1 MKKNKVV
8 FIVSAMLVF
17 TVGVGYVYQY
27 ISMSPKDVVE
37 ITPKYVGD
45 ATEFNFLVTDNL
57 SYWTG
62 KVVQITGK
70 VTELTEYGVVMNGT
84 IFCQFENGDDLQSI
98 VENQQK
104 LVVTTVGSVLGSS
117 DGIAPDRAWTQQRLP
132 SYPFAITM
140 RWIS

>member
-1 MKKNKVV
+1 MNLLKKNKVV
-8 FIVSAMLVF
+8 FIASVMMVLI
-17 TVGVGYVYQY
+17 VGVVNVYQY

-37 ITPKYVGD
+37 ITPEYVGD

-57 SYWTG
+57 SYWPG

-98 VENQQK
+98 VENQQINIKGK
-104 LVVTTVGSVLGSS
+104 LVGFDEILME
-117 DGIAPDRAWTQQRLP
+117 IKLNQCILP
-132 SYPFAITM
+132 
-140 RWIS
+140 

>member
-1 MKKNKVV
+1 MNLLKKNKVV
-8 FIVSAMLVF
+8 FIASVMMVLV
-17 TVGVGYVYQY
+17 VGVVNVYQY

-37 ITPKYVGD
+37 ITPEYLGD

-70 VTELTEYGVVMNGT
+70 VTELTENGVVMNGT

-98 VENQQK
+98 VENQQINIKGK
-104 LVVTTVGSVLGSS
+104 LVGFDEILME
-117 DGIAPDRAWTQQRLP
+117 IKLNQCILP
-132 SYPFAITM
+132 
-140 RWIS
+140 

>member
-1 MKKNKVV
+1 MNLLKKNKVV
-8 FIVSAMLVF
+8 FIASVMMVLV
-17 TVGVGYVYQY
+17 VGVVNVYQY

-37 ITPKYVGD
+37 ITPEYVGD

-70 VTELTEYGVVMNGT
+70 VTELTEYGVVINGT

-98 VENQQK
+98 VENQQINIKGK
-104 LVVTTVGSVLGSS
+104 LVGFDEILME
-117 DGIAPDRAWTQQRLP
+117 IKLNQCILP
-132 SYPFAITM
+132 
-140 RWIS
+140 

>member
-1 MKKNKVV
+1 MNLLKKNKVV
-8 FIVSAMLVF
+8 FISSAMMVL
-17 TVGVGYVYQY
+17 TVGAGYVYQY

-37 ITPKYVGD
+37 ITPEYVGD

-98 VENQQK
+98 VENQQINIKGK
-104 LVVTTVGSVLGSS
+104 LVGFDEILME
-117 DGIAPDRAWTQQRLP
+117 IKLNQCILP
-132 SYPFAITM
+132 
-140 RWIS
+140 

>member
-1 MKKNKVV
+1 MNLLKKNKVV
-8 FIVSAMLVF
+8 FIASVMMVLV
-17 TVGVGYVYQY
+17 VGVVNVYQY

-37 ITPKYVGD
+37 TTPEYVGE

-70 VTELTEYGVVMNGT
+70 VTELTEYGVMINGT

-98 VENQQK
+98 VENQQINIKGK
-104 LVVTTVGSVLGSS
+104 LVGFDEILME
-117 DGIAPDRAWTQQRLP
+117 IKLNQCILP
-132 SYPFAITM
+132 
-140 RWIS
+140 

>member
-1 MKKNKVV
+1 MNLLKKNKVV
-8 FIVSAMLVF
+8 FIASVMMVLV
-17 TVGVGYVYQY
+17 VGVVNVYKY

-37 ITPKYVGD
+37 ITPEYVGD

-98 VENQQK
+98 VENQQINIKGK
-104 LVVTTVGSVLGSS
+104 LVGFDEILME
-117 DGIAPDRAWTQQRLP
+117 IKLNQCILP
-132 SYPFAITM
+132 
-140 RWIS
+140 

>member
-1 MKKNKVV
+1 MNLLKKNKVV
-8 FIVSAMLVF
+8 FIASVMMVLA
-17 TVGVGYVYQY
+17 VGVVNVYQY

-37 ITPKYVGD
+37 ITPEYVGD

-70 VTELTEYGVVMNGT
+70 VTELTECGVVMNGT

-98 VENQQK
+98 VENQHINIKGK
-104 LVVTTVGSVLGSS
+104 LVGFDEILME
-117 DGIAPDRAWTQQRLP
+117 IKLNQCILP
-132 SYPFAITM
+132 
-140 RWIS
+140 

>member
-1 MKKNKVV
+1 MSLLKKNKVV
-8 FIVSAMLVF
+8 FISSAMMVLS
-17 TVGVGYVYQY
+17 VGTGYVYQY

-37 ITPKYVGD
+37 ITPEYVGD

-70 VTELTEYGVVMNGT
+70 VTELTEYGIVMNGT

-98 VENQQK
+98 VENQQINIKGK
-104 LVVTTVGSVLGSS
+104 LVGFDEILME
-117 DGIAPDRAWTQQRLP
+117 IKLNQCILP
-132 SYPFAITM
+132 
-140 RWIS
+140 

>member
-1 MKKNKVV
+1 MNLLKKNKVV
-8 FIVSAMLVF
+8 FIASAMMVL
-17 TVGVGYVYQY
+17 TVGAVYVYQY

-37 ITPKYVGD
+37 ITPEYVGD

-70 VTELTEYGVVMNGT
+70 VTELTEYGIVMNGT

-98 VENQQK
+98 VENQQINIKGK
-104 LVVTTVGSVLGSS
+104 LVGFDEILME
-117 DGIAPDRAWTQQRLP
+117 IKLNQCILP
-132 SYPFAITM
+132 
-140 RWIS
+140 

>member
-1 MKKNKVV
+1 MNLLKKNKVV
-8 FIVSAMLVF
+8 FIASVMMVLV
-17 TVGVGYVYQY
+17 VGVVNVYQY

-37 ITPKYVGD
+37 ITPEYVGD

-98 VENQQK
+98 VENQQINIKGK
-104 LVVTTVGSVLGSS
+104 LVGFDEILME
-117 DGIAPDRAWTQQRLP
+117 IKLNQCILP
-132 SYPFAITM
+132 
-140 RWIS
+140 

>member
-1 MKKNKVV
+1 MNFLKKNKVV
-8 FIVSAMLVF
+8 FIASVMMVLV
-17 TVGVGYVYQY
+17 VGVVNVYQY

-37 ITPKYVGD
+37 ITPEYVGD

-70 VTELTEYGVVMNGT
+70 VTELTEYGIVMNGT

-98 VENQQK
+98 VENQQINIKGK
-104 LVVTTVGSVLGSS
+104 LVGFDEILME
-117 DGIAPDRAWTQQRLP
+117 IKLNQCILP
-132 SYPFAITM
+132 
-140 RWIS
+140 

>member
-1 MKKNKVV
+1 MNLLKKTKVV
-8 FIVSAMLVF
+8 FIASVMMVLV
-17 TVGVGYVYQY
+17 VGVVNVYQY

-37 ITPKYVGD
+37 ITPEYVGD

-98 VENQQK
+98 VENQQINIKGK
-104 LVVTTVGSVLGSS
+104 LVGFDEILME
-117 DGIAPDRAWTQQRLP
+117 IKLAQCILP
-132 SYPFAITM
+132 
-140 RWIS
+140 

>member
-1 MKKNKVV
+1 MNLLKKNKVV
-8 FIVSAMLVF
+8 FIASVMMVLV
-17 TVGVGYVYQY
+17 VGVVNVYQY

-37 ITPKYVGD
+37 ITPEYVGD

-70 VTELTEYGVVMNGT
+70 VTELTEYGIVMNGT

-98 VENQQK
+98 VENQQINIKGK
-104 LVVTTVGSVLGSS
+104 LVGFDEILME
-117 DGIAPDRAWTQQRLP
+117 IKLNQCILP
-132 SYPFAITM
+132 
-140 RWIS
+140 

>member
-1 MKKNKVV
+1 MNLLKKNKVV
-8 FIVSAMLVF
+8 FIASVMMVLV
-17 TVGVGYVYQY
+17 VGVVNVYQY

-37 ITPKYVGD
+37 ITPEYVGD

-98 VENQQK
+98 VENQQINIKGK
-104 LVVTTVGSVLGSS
+104 LVGFDEILMEIKL
-117 DGIAPDRAWTQQRLP
+117 DQCILP
-132 SYPFAITM
+132 
-140 RWIS
+140 

>member
-1 MKKNKVV
+1 MNLLKKNKVV
-8 FIVSAMLVF
+8 FIASVMMVLV
-17 TVGVGYVYQY
+17 VGVVNVYQY

-37 ITPKYVGD
+37 ITPEYVGD

-70 VTELTEYGVVMNGT
+70 VTELTENGVVMNGT

-98 VENQQK
+98 VENQQINIKGK
-104 LVVTTVGSVLGSS
+104 LVGFDEILME
-117 DGIAPDRAWTQQRLP
+117 IKLNQCILP
-132 SYPFAITM
+132 
-140 RWIS
+140 

>member
-1 MKKNKVV
+1 MNLLKKNKVV
-8 FIVSAMLVF
+8 FIASVMMVLV
-17 TVGVGYVYQY
+17 VGVVNVYQY

-37 ITPKYVGD
+37 ITPEYVGD

-70 VTELTEYGVVMNGT
+70 VTELTECGVVMNGT

-98 VENQQK
+98 VENQHINIKGK
-104 LVVTTVGSVLGSS
+104 LVGFDEILME
-117 DGIAPDRAWTQQRLP
+117 IKLNQCILP
-132 SYPFAITM
+132 
-140 RWIS
+140 

>member
-1 MKKNKVV
+1 MSLLKKNKVV
-8 FIVSAMLVF
+8 FISSAMMVL
-17 TVGVGYVYQY
+17 TVGTGYVYQY

-37 ITPKYVGD
+37 ITPEYVGD

-62 KVVQITGK
+62 KVVQIDGK

-98 VENQQK
+98 VENQQINIKGK
-104 LVVTTVGSVLGSS
+104 LVGFDEILME
-117 DGIAPDRAWTQQRLP
+117 IKLNQCILP
-132 SYPFAITM
+132 
-140 RWIS
+140 

>member
-1 MKKNKVV
+1 MNLLKKNKVV
-8 FIVSAMLVF
+8 FIASVMMVLV
-17 TVGVGYVYQY
+17 VGVVNVYQY

-37 ITPKYVGD
+37 ITPEYVGD

-70 VTELTEYGVVMNGT
+70 VTELTECGVVMNGT

-98 VENQQK
+98 VENQQINIKGK
-104 LVVTTVGSVLGSS
+104 LVGFDEILME
-117 DGIAPDRAWTQQRLP
+117 IKLNQCILP
-132 SYPFAITM
+132 
-140 RWIS
+140 